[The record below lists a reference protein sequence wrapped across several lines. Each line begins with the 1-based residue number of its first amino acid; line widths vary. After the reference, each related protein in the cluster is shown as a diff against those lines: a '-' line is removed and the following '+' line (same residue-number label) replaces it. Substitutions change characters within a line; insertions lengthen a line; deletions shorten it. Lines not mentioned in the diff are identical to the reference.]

1 MASSETIRILN
12 IQRMSTEDGP
22 GLRTTVFFKGC
33 PLRCEWCHNPE
44 SLSYSLEKEWIE
56 TSCIRCL
63 ICLKH
68 CPEGALSLVDGQIII
83 NRNLCSQC
91 RKCVVN
97 CPTEAMKALGVDKD
111 VDWLFQDLIKDKA
124 YFGTSG
130 GVTFSGGEALIQ
142 AKAAAVLAEKLKSAG
157 IKVAIDTCG
166 HVPYHHFEMLL
177 PHVEM
182 FLYDLKLIDSK
193 QHEALTKEPNQL
205 ILDNLIRLN
214 QAKKTI
220 WIRTPIIPGATDN
233 ETNITGIASF
243 IKENQICFERWEL
256 CAFNN
261 LGKDKYRRL
270 GIPWRYD
277 EAKLMEKKTME
288 QLTMAA
294 RKVFGDEERR
304 IIWTGATRLEEN

>member
-1 MASSETIRILN
+1 
-12 IQRMSTEDGP
+12 
-22 GLRTTVFFKGC
+22 
-33 PLRCEWCHNPE
+33 
-44 SLSYSLEKEWIE
+44 
-56 TSCIRCL
+56 
-63 ICLKH
+63 
-68 CPEGALSLVDGQIII
+68 
-83 NRNLCSQC
+83 
-91 RKCVVN
+91 
-97 CPTEAMKALGVDKD
+97 MKALGVDKD